1 MASSPC
7 APHMVLFP
15 FMSKGHT
22 IPILHLAR
30 QLLHRHATV
39 TIFTTPANRP
49 FISNSLANT
58 DASIIDLPFPENVD
72 GLPAGV
78 ESTDKLPSMSLFMPF
93 VNATKLMQPDFEQAL
108 EALPFVTCLI
118 SDGFLCWTV
127 QSTAKFGIPRLV
139 SFGWSYYSMCVS
151 RDAGVNGL
159 FSGPES
165 DDEPFTLTS
174 FPWIKHTRNDFGEPF
189 NVREPKGPFLDF
201 VTEQII
207 SISKSYGLI
216 MNSFHELEGKF
227 IDYWNRECEP
237 KAWSI
242 GPLCLA
248 EPQRNELQPNQKPTW
263 MQWLDQKLAQGSSVL
278 YIAFGSQAEISSQQL
293 HEIATSLE
301 ESKVNFLWVLRKS
314 ESELADRFEE
324 RVKEKGIVVREWVD
338 QRAILGHESVQG
350 FLSHCGWNSVLESI
364 CAKVPILAWPMM
376 AEQHLNASM
385 VVEEIKVGLRVET
398 SNGAVRGFVKWQG
411 LEKMVRELMEGE
423 MGKEVRNNV
432 GEFGEAAKKAM
443 KEGGSSWH
451 TLNQLID
458 ELQAL
463 RGDSLKLC
471 C

>member
-1 MASSPC
+1 
-7 APHMVLFP
+7 
-15 FMSKGHT
+15 
-22 IPILHLAR
+22 
-30 QLLHRHATV
+30 
-39 TIFTTPANRP
+39 
-49 FISNSLANT
+49 
-58 DASIIDLPFPENVD
+58 
-72 GLPAGV
+72 
-78 ESTDKLPSMSLFMPF
+78 
-93 VNATKLMQPDFEQAL
+93 
-108 EALPFVTCLI
+108 
-118 SDGFLCWTV
+118 
-127 QSTAKFGIPRLV
+127 
-139 SFGWSYYSMCVS
+139 MCVP
-151 RDAGVNGL
+151 RCGREWTI
-159 FSGPES
+159 SGPES

-174 FPWIKHTRNDFGEPF
+174 FPWMKHTRNDFGEPF

-248 EPQRNELQPNQKPTW
+248 ESQRNELQPNQKPTW

-278 YIAFGSQAEISSQQL
+278 YIAFG
-293 HEIATSLE
+293 
-301 ESKVNFLWVLRKS
+301 
-314 ESELADRFEE
+314 ESELADKFEE

-338 QRAILGHESVQG
+338 QRAILGHESIQG

-364 CAKVPILAWPMM
+364 CARVPILAWPMM
-376 AEQHLNASM
+376 VEQHLNASM

-398 SNGAVRGFVKWQG
+398 TNGPVRGFVKWQG
-411 LEKMVRELMEGE
+411 LGKMVRELMEGE